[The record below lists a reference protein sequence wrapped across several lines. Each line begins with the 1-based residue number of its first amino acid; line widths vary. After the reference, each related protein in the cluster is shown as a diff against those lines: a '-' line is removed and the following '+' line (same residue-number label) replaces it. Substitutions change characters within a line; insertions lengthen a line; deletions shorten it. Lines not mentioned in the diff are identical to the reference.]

1 MTPEVDR
8 LKGLLT
14 LWVNLAPVELRNERP
29 GPNGKS
35 LAELTREAF
44 DGSPMPR
51 EAILFEVS
59 AVATRYAQDTPPGNR
74 QARYEDLCL
83 PLAGLWPDPDME
95 RAALKECAGRCV
107 AWLEHL
113 ERENGT

>member
-1 MTPEVDR
+1 MTSEVDR

-44 DGSPMPR
+44 DGSPTRR
-51 EAILFEVS
+51 EAILFEIS
-59 AVATRYAQDTPPGNR
+59 AHATLYENDTPPVSSWR
-74 QARYEDLCL
+74 RRDHIRHLASLLETDPTKVDLYRL
-83 PLAGLWPDPDME
+83 G
-95 RAALKECAGRCV
+95 GRCV